1 MNSGQRLA
9 DGDPTVPMVTGSAAR
24 IGAIDIS
31 VDTTRPSS
39 TRPIVRIVRMIIP
52 LCSPAYSFSPIS
64 GPLGTPE
71 FRSMLPTL
79 LRAYPRS
86 ARQTPFAETAPA
98 WSLCAPAADPADD
111 HILKGLP

>member
-1 MNSGQRLA
+1 
-9 DGDPTVPMVTGSAAR
+9 MVTVSAAR

-31 VDTTRPSS
+31 VDTTSPSS
-39 TRPIVRIVRMIIP
+39 TRPIARIVRMINP
-52 LCSPAYSFSPIS
+52 LCSPAYSFSPIF

-71 FRSMLPTL
+71 FVDAAGIAPGPPTIG
-79 LRAYPRS
+79 
-86 ARQTPFAETAPA
+86 RQTPFAETAPA